1 MLAQRWLKGP
11 LPLAGFNGVHFAGK
25 AMYSHPLKGSAGE
38 QVEEVQMRN
47 RLGTS
52 SRILAIAALALL
64 SAPVFVAAQSSAA
77 AAKKDTKAA
86 AKTDTQ
92 AAKAWTMARL
102 PDGQPDLQGYWTSLS
117 ITPME
122 RPAKYGNRGFLT
134 QKETQDAFNAG
145 IQHEF
150 DGAGGTGDAEND
162 PESADYDFKTYGLSP
177 WQNGMRPNPRTSLVV
192 DPPDGRIPPLTP
204 EAKGRRRQRANFDY
218 YVVPSAGENYQGA
231 VHVDVPADL
240 GLGTSCVHQGGAPP
254 ILPTGYNS
262 NFLIVQSHDA
272 VAIEKEV
279 GSEYRVI
286 PLDGTPHA
294 GTGIRQWHGDGR
306 GHWEGDTLVV
316 ETTNFRPEN
325 VYRNANP
332 KTLKITERFKR
343 VDKETIE
350 YSFTVDDPSTWT
362 KPWTAIVPLS
372 SVPGPLF
379 EYDCSENNNDA
390 VNIMVGARN
399 AEKAQAPAGVPISQK

>member
-1 MLAQRWLKGP
+1 M
-11 LPLAGFNGVHFAGK
+11 
-25 AMYSHPLKGSAGE
+25 
-38 QVEEVQMRN
+38 N
-47 RLGTS
+47 RLWVS
-52 SRILAIAALALL
+52 SSALTLLMAASLC
-64 SAPVFVAAQSSAA
+64 APSFLAAQSSGAA
-77 AAKKDTKAA
+77 TKARV
-86 AKTDTQ
+86 KTSADPDANAPSTQ
-92 AAKAWTMARL
+92 AWTMPRL
-102 PDGQPDLQGYWTSLS
+102 PDGHPDLQGYWTSLS
-117 ITPME
+117 VTPFE
-122 RPAKYGNRGFLT
+122 RPAKYGNREFLT
-134 QKETQDAFNAG
+134 EKETQDAFNAG
-145 IQHEF
+145 IQSEF
-150 DGAGGTGDAEND
+150 DGAAGTGDAEND

-177 WQNGMRPNPRTSLVV
+177 WQNGIRPNHRTSLVV

-204 EAKGRRRQRANFDY
+204 EAKTRRRQRANFDY
-218 YVVPSAGENYQGA
+218 YVVPAGGENYQGA
-231 VHVDVPADL
+231 VHADVPRDL

-262 NFLIVQSHDA
+262 NFLLVQSHDA
-272 VAIEKEV
+272 VFIEKEV
-279 GSEYRVI
+279 GSEYRII

-294 GTGIRQWHGDGR
+294 RADIRQWHGDGR

-372 SVPGPLF
+372 SVAGPLF

-390 VNIMVGARN
+390 VNILAGARK
-399 AEKAQAPAGVPISQK
+399 AEADAKEKARAPAGVPISQK

>member
-1 MLAQRWLKGP
+1 M
-11 LPLAGFNGVHFAGK
+11 
-25 AMYSHPLKGSAGE
+25 
-38 QVEEVQMRN
+38 N
-47 RLGTS
+47 RLWVS
-52 SRILAIAALALL
+52 SSALALL
-64 SAPVFVAAQSSAA
+64 MAGSLSAPSFLAAQSSGAA
-77 AAKKDTKAA
+77 TKTDAKSAAKPDTKAA
-86 AKTDTQ
+86 STKD
-92 AAKAWTMARL
+92 WTMPRL
-102 PDGQPDLQGYWTSLS
+102 PDGKPDLQGYWTSLS
-117 ITPME
+117 VTPME
-122 RPAKYGNRGFLT
+122 RPAKYGNREFLT
-134 QKETQDAFNAG
+134 EKETQDAFNAG

-177 WQNGMRPNPRTSLVV
+177 WQNGIRPNHRTSLVV

-204 EAKGRRRQRANFDY
+204 EAKAKPRQRANFDY
-218 YVVPSAGENYQGA
+218 YVVPAAGENYQGA
-231 VHVDVPADL
+231 VHADVPKDL
-240 GLGTSCVHQGGAPP
+240 GLGTSCVNQGGAPP

-262 NFLIVQSHDA
+262 NFLIVQTHDA
-272 VAIEKEV
+272 VFIEKEV
-279 GSEYRVI
+279 GTEYRVI

-294 GTGIRQWHGDGR
+294 AADIRQWHGDGR

-350 YSFTVDDPSTWT
+350 YSYTVDDPSTWT

-372 SVPGPLF
+372 SVAGPLF

-390 VNIMVGARN
+390 VNILAGARKSE
-399 AEKAQAPAGVPISQK
+399 AAAKEKAKAPAGVPISQK

>member
-1 MLAQRWLKGP
+1 M
-11 LPLAGFNGVHFAGK
+11 
-25 AMYSHPLKGSAGE
+25 
-38 QVEEVQMRN
+38 N
-47 RLGTS
+47 RLWVS
-52 SRILAIAALALL
+52 SSALALL
-64 SAPVFVAAQSSAA
+64 MAASLSAPSFLAARSSRAA
-77 AAKKDTKAA
+77 TKTDAKTAARPDTKAA
-86 AKTDTQ
+86 ST
-92 AAKAWTMARL
+92 KAWTMPRL

-122 RPAKYGNRGFLT
+122 RPAKYGNREFLT
-134 QKETQDAFNAG
+134 EKETQDAFNAG

-204 EAKGRRRQRANFDY
+204 EAKSRRRQRANFEY

-231 VHVDVPADL
+231 VRADVAADL
-240 GLGTSCVHQGGAPP
+240 GLGTSCVHQGGGPP

-294 GTGIRQWHGDGR
+294 GAGIHLWHGDGR

-316 ETTNFRPEN
+316 ESTNFRPEN

-332 KTLKITERFKR
+332 KTLNITERFKR
-343 VDKETIE
+343 IDKETIE

-379 EYDCSENNNDA
+379 EYACSEDNNDA
-390 VNIMVGARN
+390 VNILLGARK
-399 AEKAQAPAGVPISQK
+399 AEAAAEEKAKAPAGVPISQK

>member
-1 MLAQRWLKGP
+1 M
-11 LPLAGFNGVHFAGK
+11 
-25 AMYSHPLKGSAGE
+25 
-38 QVEEVQMRN
+38 N
-47 RLGTS
+47 RLWVFSGV
-52 SRILAIAALALL
+52 LALL
-64 SAPVFVAAQSSAA
+64 MAASLSAPSFLCAQSSAA
-77 AAKKDTKAA
+77 PNKTA
-86 AKTDTQ
+86 AKTTATPDNKSAST
-92 AAKAWTMARL
+92 KSWTFPRL

-117 ITPME
+117 VTPFE
-122 RPAKYGNRGFLT
+122 RPAKYGNREFLT
-134 QKETQDAFNAG
+134 DKETQDLFNAG

-177 WQNGMRPNPRTSLVV
+177 WQNGMRPNHRTSLVV
-192 DPPDGRIPPLTP
+192 DPPDGRIPPVTP
-204 EAKGRRRQRANFDY
+204 EAKARRKQRANFDY
-218 YVVPSAGENYQGA
+218 YVVPAAGENYQGA
-231 VHVDVPADL
+231 VHADDARDL
-240 GLGTSCVHQGGAPP
+240 GLGTSCISQGGGPP

-272 VAIEKEV
+272 VIIEKEV

-286 PLDGTPHA
+286 PLDGTPQA
-294 GTGIRQWHGDGR
+294 AAGIRQWHGDGR

-343 VDKETIE
+343 IDKETIE
-350 YSFTVDDPSTWT
+350 YSFTVDDPTTWT

-379 EYDCSENNNDA
+379 EYACSEDNNDA
-390 VNIMVGARN
+390 VNILMGARR
-399 AEKAQAPAGVPISQK
+399 AEAAEQEKVKASGVPISQK

>member
-1 MLAQRWLKGP
+1 M
-11 LPLAGFNGVHFAGK
+11 
-25 AMYSHPLKGSAGE
+25 
-38 QVEEVQMRN
+38 N
-47 RLGTS
+47 RLWVS
-52 SRILAIAALALL
+52 SSALALL
-64 SAPVFVAAQSSAA
+64 MAASLAAPSFLGAQSGLAAQSSGAV
-77 AAKKDTKAA
+77 TKTD
-86 AKTDTQ
+86 AKTAVKPDSKAQTT
-92 AAKAWTMARL
+92 KAWTLPRL
-102 PDGQPDLQGYWTSLS
+102 PDGQPDLRGYWTSLS
-117 ITPME
+117 VTPME
-122 RPAKYGNRGFLT
+122 RPAKYGNREFLT
-134 QKETQDAFNAG
+134 EKETQGAFNAG

-177 WQNGMRPNPRTSLVV
+177 WQNGMRPNSRTSLVV
-192 DPPDGRIPPLTP
+192 DPPDGRIPPLVP
-204 EAKGRRRQRANFDY
+204 EAKGRGRQRANFEY

-231 VHVDVPADL
+231 VHADVPADL
-240 GLGTSCVHQGGAPP
+240 GLGTSCVHQGGGPP
-254 ILPTGYNS
+254 ILPTAYNS
-262 NFLIVQSHDA
+262 NFLIIQSHDA

-286 PLDGTPHA
+286 PLDGTSHA
-294 GTGIRQWHGDGR
+294 GDGIRLWHGDGR

-316 ETTNFRPEN
+316 ETTNFRREN

-343 VDKETIE
+343 IDKETIE

-379 EYDCSENNNDA
+379 EYACSEDNNDA
-390 VNIMVGARN
+390 VNILLGARK
-399 AEKAQAPAGVPISQK
+399 AEAAAEEKAKAPAGVPISQK

>member
-1 MLAQRWLKGP
+1 M
-11 LPLAGFNGVHFAGK
+11 
-25 AMYSHPLKGSAGE
+25 
-38 QVEEVQMRN
+38 N
-47 RLGTS
+47 RLWAS
-52 SRILAIAALALL
+52 SSALALL
-64 SAPVFVAAQSSAA
+64 MVASLSAPSFLAAQSSGAA
-77 AAKKDTKAA
+77 T
-86 AKTDTQ
+86 KTDAKIT
-92 AAKAWTMARL
+92 AKAHTKVASTKAWTMPRL

-117 ITPME
+117 VTPME
-122 RPAKYGNRGFLT
+122 RPAKYGNREFLT
-134 QKETQDAFNAG
+134 EKETQDAFNAG
-145 IQHEF
+145 IQSEF
-150 DGAGGTGDAEND
+150 DGAAGTGDAEND

-177 WQNGMRPNPRTSLVV
+177 WQNGIRPNHRTSLVV
-192 DPPDGRIPPLTP
+192 DPSDGRIPALTP

-218 YVVPSAGENYQGA
+218 YVVPAGGENYQGA
-231 VHVDVPADL
+231 VHADGPADL

-272 VAIEKEV
+272 VFIEKEV
-279 GSEYRVI
+279 GSEYRII
-286 PLDGTPHA
+286 PVDGTPHDGA
-294 GTGIRQWHGDGR
+294 GIRQWHGDGR

-350 YSFTVDDPSTWT
+350 YSFTVDDSSTWT

-372 SVPGPLF
+372 SVAGPLF

-390 VNIMVGARN
+390 VNIMAGARK
-399 AEKAQAPAGVPISQK
+399 AEAAAEEKAKAPAGVPISQK